1 MNLEMAL
8 ILRIKLWSKLENVR
22 ERVLPTRKPSRG
34 FRFLVV
40 VGRTV
45 ENIWAIEASHCW
57 RTVPCLQ
64 WLSEVS
70 VQCSTHLLS
79 NYVVLSEDLL
89 IDNKW
94 QSTIIPEKRWS
105 EKRQSSIFGTLAW
118 KAPTHPRQC
127 SIVSD
132 HSIVWTKPTRTDYG
146 TLRGERCKVIQ
157 MDRQMD
163 AADTK

>member
-1 MNLEMAL
+1 MWWKEFFQPEWL
-8 ILRIKLWSKLENVR
+8 
-22 ERVLPTRKPSRG
+22 SRG
-34 FRFLVV
+34 FWFLVV

-70 VQCSTHLLS
+70 EQCSTYLLS
-79 NYVVLSEDLL
+79 NYVELSEDSL
-89 IDNKW
+89 IDNNHTRK
-94 QSTIIPEKRWS
+94 ERGRKR
-105 EKRQSSIFGTLAW
+105 EELVIYIFGTLAW

-157 MDRQMD
+157 MDRQTD
-163 AADTK
+163 GCCRHKIVGWTCLTGIDH